1 MKRLISIIVLIV
13 FTILAF
19 GSTGGDSSSSSSNS
33 SKVSSCK
40 RECQEGYEKAKQKI
54 RNAGL
59 TPGAYEDGILRD
71 CKREC
76 ERNPDW

>member
-1 MKRLISIIVLIV
+1 MKRFASLLLLFIFAV
-13 FTILAF
+13 LAF

-40 RECQEGYEKAKQKI
+40 QECQEGYEKAKRKI
-54 RNAGL
+54 RDAGL
-59 TPGAYEDGILRD
+59 TPGAYEEGILRD

>member
-1 MKRLISIIVLIV
+1 MKQIFSFLIFII
-13 FTILAF
+13 FGILAF
-19 GSTGGDSSSSSSNS
+19 GSSEGDSSSKS
-33 SKVSSCK
+33 SKISSCK

-54 RNAGL
+54 REAGL
-59 TPGAYEDGILRD
+59 TPGAYEEGILRD